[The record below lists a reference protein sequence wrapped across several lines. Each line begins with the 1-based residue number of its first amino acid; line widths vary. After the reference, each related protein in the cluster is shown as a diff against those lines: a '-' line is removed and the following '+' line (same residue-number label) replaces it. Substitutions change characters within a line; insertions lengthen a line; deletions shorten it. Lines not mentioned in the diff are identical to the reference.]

1 MIPLKHIEDD
11 EDDELDQELDAK
23 ESEEAEVP
31 QEINFH
37 NTLAVLLSPYQPAL
51 NELEADELWS
61 TMQIISSLEK
71 HYGICQGDP
80 DIAAISGP
88 KLVDALL
95 ALGYKACNS
104 GGTELSWMVKNKST
118 RGY

>member
-1 MIPLKHIEDD
+1 MKRRDYIDEED
-11 EDDELDQELDAK
+11 EDFDENIGEK
-23 ESEEAEVP
+23 ESDPEEIP

-37 NTLAVLLSPYQPAL
+37 NTLSVLLSPYEPAV

-95 ALGYKACNS
+95 ALGYKVCNS

>member
-1 MIPLKHIEDD
+1 MKHKDYID
-11 EDDELDQELDAK
+11 EDEEDIDSDIDPKDPEQEQI
-23 ESEEAEVP
+23 P

-37 NTLAVLLSPYQPAL
+37 NTLAVLLAPYEPAL
-51 NELEADELWS
+51 NELETDELWS

-80 DIAAISGP
+80 DISAISGP

-95 ALGYKACNS
+95 DLGYKVCNS
-104 GGTELSWMVKNKST
+104 GGTELSWMVKKKLH
-118 RGY
+118 